1 VDKKKILIIDDEV
14 DFTKALKLNLDSCG
28 KYEVLTE
35 NNASNALACVRSF
48 KPDLVLLDIMMPDID
63 GGEVAYRIESDESIG
78 YTPIV
83 FLTAAVTK
91 EEVTSSRKSTI
102 GGHVFIAKPVS
113 LEDLLVCIEAN
124 IR

>member
-1 VDKKKILIIDDEV
+1 MEKKKILVIDDEV
-14 DFTKALKLNLDSCG
+14 DFTKTLKLNLDSCG

-35 NNASNALACVRSF
+35 NNGSNALAVVRAF
-48 KPDLVLLDIMMPDID
+48 KPDLVLLDIMMPGLD
-63 GGEVAYRIESDESIG
+63 GGEIAYQIESDESIN

-91 EEVTSSRKSTI
+91 EEVTSSKKGSI

-113 LEDLLVCIEAN
+113 FEDLLLCIEAN